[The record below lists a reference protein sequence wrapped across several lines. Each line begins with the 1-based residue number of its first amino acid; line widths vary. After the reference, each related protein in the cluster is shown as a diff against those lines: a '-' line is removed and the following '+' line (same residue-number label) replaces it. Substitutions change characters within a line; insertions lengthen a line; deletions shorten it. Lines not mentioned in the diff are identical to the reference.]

1 MRDLVAYH
9 HRRQLHDT
17 DARDRRRAQREHAAR
32 HEARLVMDFGLSA
45 VGPAQPPHVRG
56 LRHAVIE
63 ARQTREIGG
72 NGRHAM
78 FAQQCGAR
86 DEALAALGQHT
97 QREIAVL
104 ERRRAHA
111 DRDVDPFADHV
122 DAPVGR
128 FQVDLDARALGH
140 ERGDHR
146 ADQRIEQHD
155 RATDAHDAARLLVQQ
170 RDRLVGR
177 IGLDEHRAAMR
188 VIGLADVGDREA
200 ARRALDQ
207 PHPEPRLEQCDATAQ
222 LRFRHVQR
230 APGRREAAM
239 LDDLHEIVEIVQISF
254 FIVHEMER

>member
-1 MRDLVAYH
+1 MNFRV
-9 HRRQLHDT
+9 
-17 DARDRRRAQREHAAR
+17 
-32 HEARLVMDFGLSA
+32 SA

-56 LRHAVIE
+56 LRGAVIQ
-63 ARQTREIGG
+63 ARQAREIGG
-72 NGRHAM
+72 NGRGTLL
-78 FAQQCGAR
+78 AQQSRAC
-86 DEALAALGQHT
+86 DKALAALGQHA
-97 QREIAVL
+97 QREIAVF
-104 ERRRAHA
+104 ERRRAYA

-128 FQVDLDARALGH
+128 FQMNLDARARDH

-170 RDRLVGR
+170 RDRFVGG

-188 VIGLADVGDREA
+188 VIGLADVGNREA

-207 PHPEPRLEQCDATAQ
+207 PHPEPRLEQRDASAQ

-230 APGRREAAM
+230 PPGRCEAAVF
-239 LDDLHEIVEIVQISF
+239 DDLHEVVEIVQIPR